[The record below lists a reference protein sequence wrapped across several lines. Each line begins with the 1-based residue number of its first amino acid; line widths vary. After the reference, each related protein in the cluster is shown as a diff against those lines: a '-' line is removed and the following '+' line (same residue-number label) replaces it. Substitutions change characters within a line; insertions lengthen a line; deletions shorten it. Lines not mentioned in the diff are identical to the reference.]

1 MTNKITEDMAGCW
14 FDGHYGWTNS
24 YRVVEVATGY
34 GFTLDADEERLLN
47 VYRLDDVEKAVELLM
62 QERLGNPGQRG
73 EEVAVSMD
81 AVFAEAEA
89 LHEAAREAVTGQGG
103 LADRATEHLDSLAPE
118 GMAFHWDDGLA
129 LMCLCQIEGTEE
141 NMALFKTDKYYC
153 NRCAE
158 RYAN

>member
-1 MTNKITEDMAGCW
+1 VKITEDMAGCW
-14 FDGHYGWTNS
+14 LEGHGGWTNS
-24 YRVVEVATGY
+24 YRVVKVAKGY
-34 GFTLDADEERLLN
+34 GFTLDADEERLLAA
-47 VYRLDDVEKAVELLM
+47 YEARDVEEVVNLLLE
-62 QERLGNPGQRG
+62 ERLGSPGKRS

-89 LHEAAREAVTGQGG
+89 LHEAACEAVTGQGG

-129 LMCLCQIEGTEE
+129 LMCFCQIEGTDE

-153 NRCAE
+153 DRCTE
-158 RYAN
+158 RYGR